1 MLDIER
7 ASILKRIAASLLDFI
22 LVLIL
27 SVGAAWLISL
37 ITNYN
42 EHIDNVNEYYDYY
55 NEKYDIDLLGTS
67 DKYKDLT
74 EEEQEAYDER
84 LEQANLEYAN
94 DKEAIKEFNLVINLS
109 IMIISVGL
117 FFGIFITE
125 FIIPLIFKNGQTV
138 GKKIFSICVIKN
150 DGVKVSTVQL
160 FARTVIGK
168 YVVETMIPVLLALA
182 IVFGFIGIAGTIVI
196 GGLLLVQIVLL
207 FATKN
212 RTLIHD
218 AFAYTVVVDKESQK
232 IFNTNEERIKYRE
245 KLHEEEVN
253 REKTY

>member
-168 YVVETMIPVLLALA
+168 YVVELTGITEEMLQKEGVSFGEVMEQLKKYVGLSFKKSSFNYFFSIWKFEFNITIIRA
-182 IVFGFIGIAGTIVI
+182 IFIWFLG
-196 GGLLLVQIVLL
+196 
-207 FATKN
+207 
-212 RTLIHD
+212 
-218 AFAYTVVVDKESQK
+218 
-232 IFNTNEERIKYRE
+232 
-245 KLHEEEVN
+245 
-253 REKTY
+253 

>member
-117 FFGIFITE
+117 FFGIFIT
-125 FIIPLIFKNGQTV
+125 
-138 GKKIFSICVIKN
+138 
-150 DGVKVSTVQL
+150 
-160 FARTVIGK
+160 
-168 YVVETMIPVLLALA
+168 
-182 IVFGFIGIAGTIVI
+182 
-196 GGLLLVQIVLL
+196 
-207 FATKN
+207 
-212 RTLIHD
+212 
-218 AFAYTVVVDKESQK
+218 
-232 IFNTNEERIKYRE
+232 
-245 KLHEEEVN
+245 
-253 REKTY
+253 

>member
-125 FIIPLIFKNGQTV
+125 FIIPLIFKNGQTHR
-138 GKKIFSICVIKN
+138 GTFFIKI
-150 DGVKVSTVQL
+150 
-160 FARTVIGK
+160 R
-168 YVVETMIPVLLALA
+168 
-182 IVFGFIGIAGTIVI
+182 IAGD
-196 GGLLLVQIVLL
+196 QNAAS
-207 FATKN
+207 FC
-212 RTLIHD
+212 
-218 AFAYTVVVDKESQK
+218 
-232 IFNTNEERIKYRE
+232 
-245 KLHEEEVN
+245 
-253 REKTY
+253 